1 MNQNPPQQ
9 VHYLPGPRANGSA
22 TASLAFGIIGW
33 VLYFALWCFNF
44 TIGSFLAIL
53 TYGLGLLCL
62 LPLTCFSP
70 LLWLVGV
77 VTGHVG
83 ISQIKHTGEG
93 GHGMAIWGLVLNYL
107 GLFLVVGG
115 MIVILILVVTG
126 VLSAGALGTLIPLY
140 EYYNY

>member
-1 MNQNPPQQ
+1 MEPSPHSP
-9 VHYLPGPRANGSA
+9 VPFLPRPKTNGSA
-22 TASLAFGIIGW
+22 VASLVLGIVGW

-44 TIGSFLAIL
+44 TIGSFLAVM

-62 LPLTCFSP
+62 LPLSFFSP

-83 ISQIKHTGEG
+83 ISQTRRTGESG
-93 GHGMAIWGLVLNYL
+93 RGMAIWGLVLNYL

-115 MIVILILVVTG
+115 ILVIVILVLTG
-126 VLSAGALGTLIPLY
+126 VLSAGVLDTLLPLY
-140 EYYNY
+140 E